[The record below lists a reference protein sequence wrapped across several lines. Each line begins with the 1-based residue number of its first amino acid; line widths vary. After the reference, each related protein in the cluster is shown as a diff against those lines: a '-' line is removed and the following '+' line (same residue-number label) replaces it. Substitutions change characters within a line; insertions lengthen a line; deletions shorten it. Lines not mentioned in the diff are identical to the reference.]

1 MTEIMK
7 KPIQPIVVK
16 KPKRRIPMAPPGV
29 EHRDKKAE
37 LKRMPSRRLAK
48 HKDKVE

>member
-1 MTEIMK
+1 MKAMK

-16 KPKRRIPMAPPGV
+16 RPKRRIPMAPPGA

-37 LKRMPSRRLAK
+37 LKRVPSGRRAK
-48 HKDKVE
+48 HKKQVE